1 MLGAFISSIMP
12 YTRNGIRKY
21 LLFVIEVNIP
31 IIISDR
37 IETESIGS
45 YENINILLSEANLY
59 LL

>member
-1 MLGAFISSIMP
+1 MP
-12 YTRNGIRKY
+12 YTRNGMQKY

-45 YENINILLSEANLY
+45 YGNINILLSGANLY